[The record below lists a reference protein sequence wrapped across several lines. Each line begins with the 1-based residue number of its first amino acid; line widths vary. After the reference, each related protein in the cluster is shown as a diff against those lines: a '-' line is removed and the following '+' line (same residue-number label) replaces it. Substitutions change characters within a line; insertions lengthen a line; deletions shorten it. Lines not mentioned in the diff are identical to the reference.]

1 VKGVMDLEFHRL
13 YELYFIDVYRYI
25 YSKSNNESIS
35 EEIAQETF
43 YRALEKI
50 NDFDEKIDIRAWLFV
65 VARNTYYSYCRKH
78 KRMENENELKDIPDD
93 INFVDQIIERDMAS
107 QIHRFIEKLSNTY
120 REVFTLRI
128 YGEMSFD
135 EIGRL
140 YGKSSVW
147 ARVTYY
153 RAKSQIVE
161 YMEAMKYE

>member
-1 VKGVMDLEFHRL
+1 MDLEFHRL
-13 YELYFIDVYRYI
+13 YELYFKDVYRYI

-50 NDFDEKIDIRAWLFV
+50 IDFDEKIDIRAWLFV

-78 KRMENENELKDIPDD
+78 KRIVDEKEIQNIPDD
-93 INFVDQIIERDMAS
+93 INFVEQIIDRNIAS
-107 QIHRFIEKLSNTY
+107 QIHRFIENMSDTY
-120 REVFTLRI
+120 RDVFTLRV
-128 YGEMSFD
+128 YGELSFD

-140 YGKSSVW
+140 YGKSAVW

-153 RAKSQIVE
+153 RAKTQIVD

>member
-1 VKGVMDLEFHRL
+1 MEFHRL
-13 YELYFIDVYRYI
+13 YELYFRDIYRYL
-25 YSKSNNESIS
+25 YSKSHNESIS

-50 NDFDEKIDIRAWLFV
+50 NEFDEKMDIRAWLFV

-78 KRMENENELKDIPDD
+78 NRIIEESEIQNVADD
-93 INFVDQIIERDMAS
+93 VNFVDQIIERNVAT
-107 QIHRFIEKLSNTY
+107 QIRLFIEKMPEMY
-120 REVFTLRI
+120 RDVFTLRV
-128 YGEMSFD
+128 YGELSFD
-135 EIGRL
+135 EIGRSF
-140 YGKSSVW
+140 GKSAVW